1 MVENISSVYFNNGKS
16 IFYNFFVNGSRP
28 LKFSAWFKK
37 KIHKGRKEKKEV
49 WKEAI
54 SCLKKIKLNQE

>member
-1 MVENISSVYFNNGKS
+1 MVQGHLSLVHD
-16 IFYNFFVNGSRP
+16 
-28 LKFSAWFKK
+28 LKK